1 MAQREVTDRELFTAK
16 MGAYELVADPERHWW
31 WYRRTLPDGRE
42 LYLLPLIEGNR
53 IGVSAAG
60 DETGF
65 EEVFDY
71 PDVMA
76 SWKAALGWD
85 GEGDPEGWVR
95 HCRGSEI
102 PRRRPDGTP
111 ESEHRAP

>member
-1 MAQREVTDRELFTAK
+1 MAQREVSDEELMQAKLEAVAVVFGDR
-16 MGAYELVADPERHWW
+16 WW
-31 WYRRTLPDGRE
+31 WHRRTLPDGRV
-42 LYLLPLIEGNR
+42 LYLLPLCEGNR

-65 EEVFDY
+65 DDVYDY

-85 GEGDPEGWVR
+85 GQGDPEGWVR
-95 HCRGSEI
+95 HCRLGEV
-102 PRRRPDGTP
+102 PRRRPDGKP
-111 ESEHRAP
+111 ESEYRAP